1 VNVKIITRLSL
12 NDVLQK
18 VSDFEICQFAN
29 DNGWKIGLI
38 ENLHAKIYLFDRYRL
53 LIGSNNLTTKGI
65 GLKTTG
71 NEELSIFFK
80 PNTESIK
87 TIDNILLKTHWLN
100 QEKIEL
106 MADYLKNNK
115 VRPLSVHYRLWP
127 KEIYNDERKYFALQL
142 SNFPALSPEQ
152 FIRGEKP
159 IFLAYTKDKNI
170 LKDTFLNCSVYE
182 WLVNKLIKNSS
193 EGSFGWLT
201 HEIHNALIDDPLPH
215 RSTVKEI
222 CHYLFEWVEQFSPTI
237 DIIKHRRSKSMKLLI

>member
-1 VNVKIITRLSL
+1 MTYKTLLNTPSFREILEKMALETKNEIIIFSPFIKIKALKWLFNKIKRDVNVKIITRLSL

-38 ENLHAKIYLFDRYRL
+38 ENLHAKIYLFDKYRL
-53 LIGSNNLTTKGI
+53 LIGSNNLTIKGI

-127 KEIYNDERKYFALQL
+127 KEIYND
-142 SNFPALSPEQ
+142 
-152 FIRGEKP
+152 
-159 IFLAYTKDKNI
+159 
-170 LKDTFLNCSVYE
+170 
-182 WLVNKLIKNSS
+182 
-193 EGSFGWLT
+193 
-201 HEIHNALIDDPLPH
+201 
-215 RSTVKEI
+215 
-222 CHYLFEWVEQFSPTI
+222 
-237 DIIKHRRSKSMKLLI
+237 